1 LPDGRLIFETK
12 LLKNKLAALSFTKYV
27 NFLLRNMENKGL
39 AADSNFF

>member
-1 LPDGRLIFETK
+1 MAGLFLKQK

-27 NFLLRNMENKGL
+27 SFLLRNMENKGL